1 MGLPRDILEWETF
14 TFTSCIKF
22 DSKTITYINLFNPHN
37 IVKSV
42 PSLSPVTKE
51 STDT

>member
-1 MGLPRDILEWETF
+1 MGSPRVVLEWGTF

-22 DSKTITYINLFNPHN
+22 DSKTIPCINLFNPYN
-37 IVKSV
+37 IVKLV

-51 STDT
+51 STDA